1 MLESSQQEV
10 KTLEESSEIQRD
22 TYMIEIE
29 NLRKHIEILNHE
41 YKEECEKEA
50 LAFSNYDDNSKNY
63 ETTILCLKDKIN
75 KIYKLK
81 EQ

>member
-29 NLRKHIEILNHE
+29 NLRKHVEILNHE

-50 LAFSNYDDNSKNY
+50 LAFSSYDDTIKNS
-63 ETTILCLKDKIN
+63 EVIVDGLKDKIH
-75 KIYKLK
+75 KIYKMK

>member
-10 KTLEESSEIQRD
+10 KTLEESSQIQRD
-22 TYMIEIE
+22 TYLIEIE
-29 NLRKHIEILNHE
+29 NLRKHVEILNHE

-50 LAFSNYDDNSKNY
+50 QAFSNYDQNLKSY
-63 ETTILCLKDKIN
+63 EVIIEGLKDKIN
-75 KIYKLK
+75 KIYRLK